1 VIPPSPARRLA
12 RLLTVV
18 SLVMSG
24 LYLFVYLYRWEW
36 NRALIAGVFFLGA
49 EIALATSLI
58 LARLPVAGAR
68 AQAPPPAAPVRPEAE
83 PEPGWQPFAWL
94 APLARGES
102 FGVFVPVLLGAGV
115 VLSTLAFAVERL
127 AAAVTGGARRPGA
140 PPQPAELRLPAG
152 EYSHRRV
159 VPAAPA
165 GRGRAR
171 PARLA
176 ATAVL
181 VVGAGVISLDA
192 LADAT
197 QARPDPR
204 QAGTTVLVVEGER
217 RSGPSATAAVRLWER
232 CRTLLPSRLP
242 ITTESDRH
250 SRVTV
255 EVGTVLGPLAERK
268 LRGCV
273 EDASLPGIRG
283 RVVSLERDPGL
294 MTAVGRA

>member
-1 VIPPSPARRLA
+1 MPPSPAGRLA
-12 RLLTVV
+12 RLLIIV

-49 EIALATSLI
+49 EIALATTMI
-58 LARLPVAGAR
+58 LARLPVAGAQ
-68 AQAPPPAAPVRPEAE
+68 AQAPAPAAPVRNEAE
-83 PEPGWQPFAWL
+83 PEPEWQPFAWL
-94 APLARGES
+94 APLARGEG

-127 AAAVTGGARRPGA
+127 ASVVSGGGRRPGA
-140 PPQPAELRLPAG
+140 PLPPAELRLPAG
-152 EYSHRRV
+152 DYAHRRV
-159 VPAAPA
+159 AAAAPA

-181 VVGAGVISLDA
+181 VIGAGVFSLGA

-232 CRTLLPSRLP
+232 CRTLLPSGSAM
-242 ITTESDRH
+242 TTESDRH

-255 EVGTVLGPLAERK
+255 EIGTVLGPLAEKK

-283 RVVSLERDPGL
+283 RVVTLEREPGV